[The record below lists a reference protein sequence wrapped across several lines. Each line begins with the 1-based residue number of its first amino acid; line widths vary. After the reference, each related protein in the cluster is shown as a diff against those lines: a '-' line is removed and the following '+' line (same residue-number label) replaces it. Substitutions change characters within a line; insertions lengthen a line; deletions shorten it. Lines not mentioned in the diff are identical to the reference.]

1 MLSYLKRRFS
11 STDLQDDSPET
22 RSGGG
27 YAGAKPSQPSVGAV
41 GGTQVIRD
49 YQYLPPNEVRGGGR
63 MGEDGYRSNHTAQT
77 TTGRSGGVTF
87 PSAPSSPTRSGS
99 SGLGFVG
106 TITGQLSKTRQLFST
121 ETLNSI
127 ISDSKLQP
135 TRGKYKI
142 LLVIDH
148 PATDWAKYLYKRRI
162 CSDWD
167 IQVEQ
172 AQFSDICISAFAEQG
187 CTVTVQDNKGGRP
200 SPKSFKPDFV
210 LIRQG
215 LGATPQHYENILTG
229 LVFGGVPCINSAE
242 AVYNMKNKAWLF
254 GHLLMLRKKLG
265 PAEFPLVTRSFQ
277 TKCQP
282 ITPDFPLPVT
292 VRIGGDMTRECEV
305 RAENVTLF
313 QSLMNLAN
321 TTQRYAT
328 TEPCLNTV
336 CDIYIQKIGN
346 FFKAFVRKP
355 MVNSSLSSP
364 GSTILEK
371 IPLTSKCAQF
381 SDICISAFAEQGCT
395 VTVQDN
401 KGGRPSPKSFKPD
414 FVLIRQGLG
423 ATPQHYENILTGLVF
438 GGVPCINSA
447 EAVYNMK
454 NKAWLFG
461 HLLMLRKKLGPAEF
475 PLVTRSFQ
483 TKCQP
488 ITPDFPLP
496 VTVRIGGDMTR
507 ECEVRAE
514 NVTLFQSLMNLANT
528 TQRYATTEPCLNTV
542 CDIYI
547 QKIGNFFK
555 AFVRK
560 PMVNSSLSSPGSTIL
575 EKIPLTS
582 KFAMWINEV
591 ASLFGG
597 LDMCSIKV
605 VQDTNGEYF
614 IQDVFGS
621 EFTLLGDGQEEDRM
635 RIAELVLQKMEELI
649 RAPAAKVAEPLTCVT
664 NTPRVSS
671 PASIDSP
678 MQMTHTVTSPASVAS
693 AAAKTSPIPPL
704 GTSFDLHDRTLSTA
718 PAGRVEVDP
727 WAVQQPASNSGAVSA
742 PAKSTMTTSFS
753 TTVSQSAFDPFAPL
767 AETAT
772 TKPFDSSLGFFSSK
786 PASTSQSSMFGSG
799 VSQNQSAG
807 RDGGLAG
814 DTSKPM
820 HSFGDRPSA
829 SSSLVDDFSSL
840 SLQKNTEQAYS
851 TTEKS
856 KTGPWSSAQPSQPA
870 VSRPTVPPRQT
881 SLLSGTSN
889 EDADDT
895 MKNLRK
901 TFAGIFGD
909 I

>member
-22 RSGGG
+22 RPGGGGGGG
-27 YAGAKPSQPSVGAV
+27 YAGAKPSQSSLGAV
-41 GGTQVIRD
+41 GGTQAIRD

-63 MGEDGYRSNHTAQT
+63 MSEDGYRSNHTAQT
-77 TTGRSGGVTF
+77 TTGRSGGVSF

-167 IQVEQ
+167 VQVEQ
-172 AQFSDICISAFAEQG
+172 
-187 CTVTVQDNKGGRP
+187 
-200 SPKSFKPDFV
+200 
-210 LIRQG
+210 
-215 LGATPQHYENILTG
+215 
-229 LVFGGVPCINSAE
+229 
-242 AVYNMKNKAWLF
+242 
-254 GHLLMLRKKLG
+254 
-265 PAEFPLVTRSFQ
+265 
-277 TKCQP
+277 
-282 ITPDFPLPVT
+282 
-292 VRIGGDMTRECEV
+292 
-305 RAENVTLF
+305 
-313 QSLMNLAN
+313 
-321 TTQRYAT
+321 
-328 TEPCLNTV
+328 
-336 CDIYIQKIGN
+336 
-346 FFKAFVRKP
+346 
-355 MVNSSLSSP
+355 
-364 GSTILEK
+364 
-371 IPLTSKCAQF
+371 AQF

-649 RAPAAKVAEPLTCVT
+649 RPTAAKVAEPLTCVT
-664 NTPRVSS
+664 NTPIVSS

-678 MQMTHTVTSPASVAS
+678 MQMTHTVTSPASLAS
-693 AAAKTSPIPPL
+693 AAAKTSPIPPAA
-704 GTSFDLHDRTLSTA
+704 TSFDLHDRTLSTA

-727 WAVQQPASNSGAVSA
+727 WAVQQPISNSGAVSA
-742 PAKSTMTTSFS
+742 PAKSTLTTSFS

-786 PASTSQSSMFGSG
+786 PASSSQSSMFASG

-807 RDGGLAG
+807 REGGLIG
-814 DTSKPM
+814 DTTKPM

-856 KTGPWSSAQPSQPA
+856 KTGSWSSAQPSQPA

>member
-11 STDLQDDSPET
+11 STDLQEDSSEI

-27 YAGAKPSQPSVGAV
+27 YVGAKTSQPSMGAT
-41 GGTQVIRD
+41 GGTQAIRD
-49 YQYLPPNEVRGGGR
+49 YQYLPPNEARSGGR
-63 MGEDGYRSNHTAQT
+63 MSEDGYRSNHTPQPSTAVP
-77 TTGRSGGVTF
+77 TGRTGGVSF
-87 PSAPSSPTRSGS
+87 PSAPNSPTRSGS

-106 TITGQLSKTRQLFST
+106 TITGQLSRTRQLFST

-135 TRGKYKI
+135 PRGKYKI

-162 CSDWD
+162 CGDWD
-167 IQVEQ
+167 VHVEQ

-187 CTVTVQDNKGGRP
+187 CVVTIQDNKGGRS

-215 LGATPQHYENILTG
+215 LSATPQHYENILTG
-229 LVFGGVPCINSAE
+229 LFFGGVPCINSTE

-254 GHLLMLRKKLG
+254 GHLLVLRKKLG
-265 PAEFPLVTRSFQ
+265 STEFPLVSRSYQ

-305 RAENVTLF
+305 QAENVSLF

-328 TEPCLNTV
+328 TEACLNTV

-346 FFKAFVRKP
+346 
-355 MVNSSLSSP
+355 
-364 GSTILEK
+364 
-371 IPLTSKCAQF
+371 
-381 SDICISAFAEQGCT
+381 
-395 VTVQDN
+395 
-401 KGGRPSPKSFKPD
+401 
-414 FVLIRQGLG
+414 
-423 ATPQHYENILTGLVF
+423 Y
-438 GGVPCINSA
+438 
-447 EAVYNMK
+447 
-454 NKAWLFG
+454 
-461 HLLMLRKKLGPAEF
+461 
-475 PLVTRSFQ
+475 
-483 TKCQP
+483 
-488 ITPDFPLP
+488 
-496 VTVRIGGDMTR
+496 
-507 ECEVRAE
+507 
-514 NVTLFQSLMNLANT
+514 
-528 TQRYATTEPCLNTV
+528 
-542 CDIYI
+542 
-547 QKIGNFFK
+547 FK

-591 ASLFGG
+591 SSLFGG

-649 RAPAAKVAEPLTCVT
+649 RAPAAKVVEPLTCVT
-664 NTPRVSS
+664 TTPTVVSPNS
-671 PASIDSP
+671 TNSP
-678 MQMTHTVTSPASVAS
+678 MQIKQAVTSPVSAAS
-693 AAAKTSPIPPL
+693 AATKTSPTPSLP
-704 GTSFDLHDRTLSTA
+704 TSIDFQDRVLSTA
-718 PAGRVEVDP
+718 PTGRVEVDP
-727 WAVQQPASNSGAVSA
+727 WAVQQPTTSVSVSTKSAVS
-742 PAKSTMTTSFS
+742 TSFS
-753 TTVSQSAFDPFAPL
+753 ISDSQSTFDPFAPL
-767 AETAT
+767 AEPVT
-772 TKPFDSSLGFFSSK
+772 TKSFDSSVGFFSSK
-786 PASTSQSSMFGSG
+786 PAVSTQSSMFNSG
-799 VSQNQSAG
+799 LSQNQAA
-807 RDGGLAG
+807 RREGGLVDETPKAMY
-814 DTSKPM
+814 T
-820 HSFGDRPSA
+820 FGDKPSA
-829 SSSLVDDFSSL
+829 TGALVDNFASL
-840 SLQKNTEQAYS
+840 SLQKNSEQIYS
-851 TTEKS
+851 ATEKS
-856 KTGPWSSAQPSQPA
+856 KTGSWSSTQPSQPA
-870 VSRPTVPPRQT
+870 IGRPTVPPRQT

-895 MKNLRK
+895 MRNLRK

-909 I
+909 IA